1 MAVSIRLRRAGRK
14 GRPFYHVVA
23 VDSRKPRDGR
33 YIERLGYYDPTRQ
46 PAEVKLDLERYR
58 YWLGVGA
65 RASRTVSQLA
75 ARSTGSDG
83 QQGS

>member
-1 MAVSIRLRRAGRK
+1 MAVAIRLRRAGRK
-14 GRPFYHVVA
+14 GLPFYHVVA
-23 VDSRKPRDGR
+23 VDSRKPRDSR
-33 YIERLGYYDPTRQ
+33 YLERLGYYDPTRK

-75 ARSTGSDG
+75 TRAMANNG
-83 QQGS
+83 QQGD